1 MRKSAGAS
9 VANRK
14 VGSMLCE
21 GRSNR
26 QPKKKEGEYKRK
38 ERRIGSLTQANER
51 ERERDWRKETRKTN
65 ERRPKG
71 CSRGFD
77 LGVCVCVVPRL
88 FGASE

>member
-51 ERERDWRKETRKTN
+51 ERERLAKGDEEN
-65 ERRPKG
+65 ERAEAE
-71 CSRGFD
+71 
-77 LGVCVCVVPRL
+77 GVQPWV
-88 FGASE
+88 